1 MHYLFFWEQVR
12 DEMINQNDVLKEM
25 NAKAAGEVVI
35 RQALGELDV
44 WEVDA
49 RLTLIPHLD
58 SRNNEIMLIKEWKD
72 VINKVRFIGSYS
84 DSDHFKMMV
93 ILVC

>member
-72 VINKVRFIGSYS
+72 IINKVRFIGSYS